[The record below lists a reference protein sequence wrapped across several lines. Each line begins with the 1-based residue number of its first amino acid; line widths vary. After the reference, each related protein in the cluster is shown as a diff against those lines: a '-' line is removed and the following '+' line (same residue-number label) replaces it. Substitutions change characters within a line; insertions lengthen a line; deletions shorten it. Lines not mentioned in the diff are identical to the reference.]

1 MQYATPPRT
10 EDSLG
15 PSMAQHQQ
23 TVDPSQY
30 QGNIKAGQSTRR
42 LLDSKVTFICVG
54 LLLLTMMCIVPI
66 WNAAALMSDENYVF
80 WVGRATPVSIMT
92 LTIGLVLLYVA
103 TVFVFVGCARSQFS
117 EQTVMMMA
125 NIFITLLGLILILM
139 SLPLTRES
147 VETYTTLMHQCDVA
161 PQTHR
166 LYEYSQV
173 LQNIRATPECAAK
186 YSVEECVG
194 YEEAVPY
201 TSFLKSME
209 GRYRCAGFC
218 YHPTNADALLAAPFQ
233 TFGPAP
239 GNSFCGG
246 DYLASTSVLSMPDC
260 EARCRE
266 DGRCRYFSYWATG
279 KSHWCHTT
287 ARCDTLERDG
297 DQVVWI
303 YSRPEAAVEPGRW
316 QYAQETKGGPSRDN
330 VTSQRAAGH
339 QVASRRRAD
348 HVTHASALQLKGNGL
363 HASATARQGPVT
375 ASAYPPTLF
384 SDANYH
390 ASCEGMAARE
400 MKNFVGDVG
409 AQTFYQGVY
418 LVFIAIGTGF
428 LKLVGFCARREQIDD
443 KVMRG

>member
-1 MQYATPPRT
+1 
-10 EDSLG
+10 
-15 PSMAQHQQ
+15 MAQYQQ
-23 TVDPSQY
+23 TVDPNQY
-30 QGNIKAGQSTRR
+30 QGNLKAGQSTRR
-42 LLDSKVTFICVG
+42 LLDTQMTFICVG
-54 LLLLTMMCIVPI
+54 VLLLAMMCIVPI
-66 WNAAALMSDENYVF
+66 WNATALMSDENYVF
-80 WVGRATPVSIMT
+80 WVGRATPVCIIT
-92 LTIGLVLLYVA
+92 LTLGLVVLYVA
-103 TVFVFVGCARSQFS
+103 TVFIFVGCARSQFS

-139 SLPLTRES
+139 SLPLTREA

-173 LQNIRATPECAAK
+173 LQNIRGIPECAAK
-186 YSVEECVG
+186 YSVEECLG
-194 YEEAVPY
+194 YEDAVPY

-209 GRYRCAGFC
+209 SRYRCAGFC
-218 YHPTNADALLAAPFQ
+218 YHPTSADATLAAPFQ

-246 DYLASTSVLSMPDC
+246 DYLASTSVLSMPGC
-260 EARCRE
+260 QAKCRE
-266 DGRCRYFSYWATG
+266 DVRCKYFSYWATG

-297 DQVVWI
+297 DHVVWI
-303 YSRPEAAVEPGRW
+303 YSRQERAAESGRW
-316 QYAQETKGGPSRDN
+316 ELAQEAEGDFHQDN
-330 VTSQRAAGH
+330 ATSGRAAGH
-339 QVASRRRAD
+339 QTASRRHVD
-348 HVTHASALQLKGNGL
+348 HVTHVSTLQLDGNG
-363 HASATARQGPVT
+363 AQAPATARQEPLT

-418 LVFIAIGTGF
+418 LVFIAICTGF
-428 LKLVGFCARREQIDD
+428 MKLVGFCAQREQIDG

>member
-15 PSMAQHQQ
+15 PSVAQYQQ
-23 TVDPSQY
+23 SVDPSQY
-30 QGNIKAGQSTRR
+30 QGNIKAGQGTRR
-42 LLDSKVTFICVG
+42 LLDTKITFIFVG
-54 LLLLTMMCIVPI
+54 VLLLAMLCIVPV
-66 WNAAALMSDENYVF
+66 WNATALMSDDNYVF
-80 WVGRATPVSIMT
+80 WAGRATPVSIMT
-92 LTIGLVLLYVA
+92 LTLGLVVVYVA
-103 TVFVFVGCARSQFS
+103 TVLIFVGCARSQFS

-173 LQNIRATPECAAK
+173 LHNIRATPECAAK
-186 YSVEECVG
+186 YSVEECLG
-194 YEEAVPY
+194 YEDAVPY

-209 GRYRCAGFC
+209 RQYHCAGFC
-218 YHPTNADALLAAPFQ
+218 YRPTSADATLAAPFQ
-233 TFGPAP
+233 TYGPAP

-246 DYLASTSVLSMPDC
+246 DYLASTSVLSMLDC
-260 EARCRE
+260 QAKCRE
-266 DGRCRYFSYWATG
+266 DVRCKYFSYWATG

-287 ARCDTLERDG
+287 ARCDALERDG

-303 YSRPEAAVEPGRW
+303 YARQERAAESRRW
-316 QYAQETKGGPSRDN
+316 EFAQEGDLHWDN
-330 VTSQRAAGH
+330 ATNQRAAH
-339 QVASRRRAD
+339 QMASRRHAD
-348 HVTHASALQLKGNGL
+348 HVTHMSALQLSGSG
-363 HASATARQGPVT
+363 AQAPAPVKQEPLS

-428 LKLVGFCARREQIDD
+428 LKLVGFCTRREQIDD